1 MKKRGNVIAI
11 MLLIIIII
19 VLSIMMVMQY
29 RQNSEQ
35 QLDTPSIHTDVTANE
50 ESYEKSDWEYF
61 NDMQQEEEIPSVFE
75 RAEWDRPEEQIT
87 VTDAATLNNNG
98 STSNS
103 AYEQYLEITSTDE
116 ENEEVVGQ
124 EHTALGI
131 TFMPCDYYV
140 IAKAVVNTRIEPS
153 TNAGLGD
160 VKLKPQQE
168 VHVIAESDRWLQI
181 ELEQNTYYIR
191 RDTVRNAGGQNVQG

>member
-61 NDMQQEEEIPSVFE
+61 NDMQQEEIPSVFE

-131 TFMPCDYYV
+131 TFLPCDYYV
-140 IAKAVVNTRIEPS
+140 IATAVVNTRIEPS